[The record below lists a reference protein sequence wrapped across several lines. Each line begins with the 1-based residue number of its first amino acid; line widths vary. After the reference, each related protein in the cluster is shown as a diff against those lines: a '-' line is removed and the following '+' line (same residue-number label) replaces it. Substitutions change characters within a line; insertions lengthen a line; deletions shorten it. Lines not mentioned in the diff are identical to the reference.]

1 MRLAL
6 GTVQFGLNYGISNP
20 NGKVPDHELVQLLY
34 QAHQLG
40 ITLLDTAQ
48 AYGDAEA
55 RLGEVASGQF
65 QIISKLAPGITAKTA
80 PSAIKAS
87 LNNLKQNQLYGLM
100 LHRTQDYSDD
110 LWQILLSLQAE
121 GVIHKCGISVYSPQE
136 LDFWFKKYPLP
147 DLVQLPA
154 NLLDQRFLRTGWLD
168 RLKEAGCEIH
178 IRSVFLQGL
187 LLMSHQQR
195 PSQFAR
201 FAKQFS
207 PFDKLSERYKRLNLA
222 LALQYVLPQA
232 DKFVVGCCS
241 FPELSEIVAAYQ
253 HAPILQQSTLD
264 ALDCDDI
271 ELINPALWEQR

>member
-20 NGKVPDHELVQLLY
+20 NGKVPDHELTQLLH

-48 AYGDAEA
+48 AYGDAEV
-55 RLGEVASGQF
+55 RLGEVTTGQY
-65 QIISKLAPGITAKTA
+65 QIVSKLAPGITAKTVRM
-80 PSAIKAS
+80 AIQTS
-87 LNNLKQNQLYGLM
+87 QHNLRQSQLYGLM
-100 LHRTQDYSDD
+100 LHRIQDYSED

-121 GVIHKCGISVYSPQE
+121 GIIRQCGISVYSPQE
-136 LDFWFKKYPLP
+136 LDFWFKKYPRP

-154 NLLDQRFLRTGWLD
+154 NLLDQRFLRTGWID
-168 RLKEAGCEIH
+168 RLKDSGCEIH

-187 LLMSHQQR
+187 LLMSQQQR

-201 FAKQFS
+201 FTKQLS
-207 PFDKLSERYKRLNLA
+207 PFDTLSMQYDRLNLA
-222 LALQYVLPQA
+222 LALQYMLPQA

-241 FPELSEIVAAYQ
+241 YRELSEIVTAYQ
-253 HAPILQQSTLD
+253 HAPILQQSELD
-264 ALDCDDI
+264 ELDCDDI